1 MNRRAA
7 FALGASLALAAASM
21 GCSSTSTCNR
31 DADTLDVY
39 DGWVNADR
47 TEYLSVQPAGE
58 AADGGPLSKDEL
70 LMLQPYTYF
79 PANRSIR
86 FHIGLAATP
95 TAYTISLAFLGD
107 RDISIAPCA
116 GNQCVIHKLTKD
128 EMVVKNDT
136 CSEFWIWL
144 TASTSAT
151 PFHPLSD
158 GGAEGGASGVDPAEA
173 AGAAGAP

>member
-7 FALGASLALAAASM
+7 FALGASLALAAASV

-39 DGWVNADR
+39 GQVNADR
-47 TEYLSVQPAGE
+47 TQYVSVQPAGQ
-58 AADGGPLSKDEL
+58 AADGGPLSNEEL
-70 LMLQPYTYF
+70 LMLEPYTYY
-79 PANRSIR
+79 PANRSVR
-86 FHIGLAATP
+86 FHVGLVATP

-116 GNQCVIHKLTKD
+116 GNQCVIHKLNQD
-128 EMVVKNDT
+128 EIVVKNDT

-158 GGAEGGASGVDPAEA
+158 GGAEGGASGVQPMDS
-173 AGAAGAP
+173 AGAAGAQ

>member
-7 FALGASLALAAASM
+7 FALGASLALAAASV

-39 DGWVNADR
+39 GQVNADR
-47 TEYLSVQPAGE
+47 TQYVSVPPAGE
-58 AADGGPLSKDEL
+58 AADGGPLSDKEL
-70 LMLQPYTYF
+70 QMLPQYTYF

-86 FHIGLAATP
+86 FHIGLVAEP
-95 TAYTISLAFLGD
+95 TDINGFLAFLGD

-116 GNQCVIHKLTKD
+116 GNQCVYHVHNKD
-128 EMVVKNDT
+128 EIVVKNDT

-158 GGAEGGASGVDPAEA
+158 AGAGGGASGVDPAEA